1 MSTLIQADQLR
12 LINLGQ
18 RVTKATGTLTVATL
32 PLFTIAGGLVA
43 ITAMVGRVTTAITAA
58 GTTVALQHNPTLG
71 TTATLAATSG
81 DLGTTDTVA
90 GEILVM
96 EGDGTA
102 LAIGAR
108 AVINTLIPMDTGQ
121 IEQVTATAADGAI
134 TWSVFWVPL
143 DNGATVAAA

>member
-1 MSTLIQADQLR
+1 MIQADQLR

-32 PLFTIAGGLVA
+32 PLFTISGGLVA
-43 ITAMVGRVTTAITAA
+43 VTAMVGRVTTAITVA
-58 GTTVALQHNPTLG
+58 GTTALQHNPTTG
-71 TTATLAATSG
+71 TTATLAAAV

-90 GEILVM
+90 GEILVV

-102 LAIGAR
+102 LAVGAR
-108 AVINTLIPMDTGQ
+108 AVVNTLIPMDTGQ
-121 IEQVTATAADGAI
+121 IEQVTATGADGAI

-143 DNGATVAAA
+143 DNGATLAAA